1 MLDKVKKL
9 HRLRRAKAGHAE
21 ELRQSRQDWEDENAY
36 TLSTLND
43 IGDEIALLT
52 SQLKNDRIQL
62 YDGEDKS
69 KMFGVGIREKTVL
82 YYLETDAYNW
92 ALEHKL
98 CLRLDTKPFE
108 RLAKDGSMDFV
119 TIDKKL
125 EATIASDLSKWE

>member
-1 MLDKVKKL
+1 MLDKVRKL
-9 HRLRRAKAGHAE
+9 HELRQRHAQHTKA
-21 ELRQSRQDWEDENAY
+21 LRQSRQQWENENAG
-36 TLSTLND
+36 LLALRD
-43 IGDEIALLT
+43 EVAIEIATLETKLR
-52 SQLKNDRIQL
+52 QQRVAE
-62 YDGEDKS
+62 YDGKDKS
-69 KMFGVGIREKTVL
+69 PFYGVGIREKTVL